1 VNVKALRNA
10 KTEESELKQTL
21 RHSKDSF
28 VYAGFVSMFINLLML
43 VPSIYMLQLYDRV
56 LASRSEYTLLMLT
69 IITVA
74 LFAMLGSLELVRSRI
89 LVRVGNKIDS
99 ELSPRIFNAMF
110 SMANKYPG
118 KASAQPLNDLTQIRQ
133 FMTGTPLFA
142 FFDAPWMPIYIALL
156 FVFDVYFGVFA
167 IFAALII
174 LSLTIINDKK
184 TKDELENAN
193 KVYQS
198 STSFVSHSLRNAEVI
213 EAMGMH
219 ENVKKRWMDKY
230 IDFLNK
236 QSRASD
242 EAGLWSN
249 LSKTLRML
257 FQSLILGLGG
267 WLAIEGH
274 LTPGMM
280 IAGSIIMGRALA
292 PLDLLTGSWKLF
304 VNARQSYYRLETL
317 LGEFP
322 IAKEPTPLPSPVGH
336 IMVENL
342 VVLPPNS
349 QIPSIKN
356 ITMHVPAGEIVA
368 IIGPSAAGKS
378 TLARTML
385 GVWKPYS
392 GKVRIDSAELDHY
405 NKVDLG
411 KYIGY
416 LPQDIELFEGTVSEN
431 IARYNEPDPAKVVE
445 AAKVAGVHEMILQLP
460 HGYDTPIGVGGAT
473 LSGGQ
478 RQRIG
483 LARALYD
490 YPKIIVLDEPNSNLD
505 DLGEQALVNAII
517 HLKKKG
523 STVVLITHRPAILNI
538 TDRIALL
545 VEGTLKMYGPSAEV
559 IAALAPKPTP
569 QALTAEQQPNNGKG
583 AI

>member
-1 VNVKALRNA
+1 MVD
-10 KTEESELKQTL
+10 SELKATL
-21 RHSKDSF
+21 KKSKDSF
-28 VYAGFVSMFINLLML
+28 VYVGFVSMFINILML

-69 IITVA
+69 LITVA

-99 ELSPRIFNAMF
+99 ELSSRIFNAMF
-110 SMANKYPG
+110 AMANKFPG
-118 KASAQPLNDLTQIRQ
+118 KASSQPLGDLTQIRQ

-142 FFDAPWMPIYIALL
+142 FFDAPWMPIYIAIL
-156 FVFDVYFGVFA
+156 FLFDVYFGIFA
-167 IFAALII
+167 IFAAIVI

-193 KVYQS
+193 KTYQS
-198 STSFVSHSLRNAEVI
+198 STNFVSASLRNAEVI

-219 ENVKKRWMDKY
+219 ENVKKRWLTKY

-242 EAGLWSN
+242 EAGLWAN
-249 LSKTLRML
+249 LSKSLRML

-267 WLAIEGH
+267 WLVIEGH

-292 PLDLLTGSWKLF
+292 PLDLLTSTWKQF
-304 VNARQSYYRLETL
+304 VNARQSYYRLEAL
-317 LGEFP
+317 LADFP
-322 IAKEPTPLPSPVGH
+322 AAKEPTPLPAPKGAIS
-336 IMVENL
+336 VENL
-342 VVLPPNS
+342 IVVPPNS
-349 QIPSIKN
+349 QIPSIKG
-356 ITMHVPAGEIVA
+356 ITLAVPAGEIVA

-385 GVWKPYS
+385 GVWQPHA
-392 GKVRIDSAELDHY
+392 GKVRIDGAELSHY
-405 NKVDLG
+405 NKAELG
-411 KYIGY
+411 KHIGY

-445 AAKVAGVHEMILQLP
+445 AAQIAGVHDMILQLP
-460 HGYDTPIGVGGAT
+460 EGYDTPIGVGGAT

-490 YPKIIVLDEPNSNLD
+490 FPKIVVLDEPNSNLD
-505 DLGEQALVNAII
+505 DLGEQALVNAILY
-517 HLKKKG
+517 LKQKG
-523 STVVLITHRPAILNI
+523 TTVILITHRPAILNI

-559 IAALAPKPTP
+559 IAALAPKPVAQVQT
-569 QALTAEQQPNNGKG
+569 NGGEK
-583 AI
+583 A

>member
-1 VNVKALRNA
+1 MRREANQFNHKSVD
-10 KTEESELKQTL
+10 SELKAVL
-21 RHSKDSF
+21 KKSKDSF
-28 VYAGFVSMFINLLML
+28 IYVGFVSMFINILML

-69 IITVA
+69 LITVV

-99 ELSPRIFNAMF
+99 ELSSRIFNAMF
-110 SMANKYPG
+110 AMANKFPG
-118 KASAQPLNDLTQIRQ
+118 KASSQPLGDLTQIRQ

-142 FFDAPWMPIYIALL
+142 FFDAPWMPIYIAIL
-156 FVFDVYFGVFA
+156 FVFDVYFGIFA
-167 IFAALII
+167 IFAAIVI
-174 LSLTIINDKK
+174 LTLTIINDKK
-184 TKDELENAN
+184 TKEELENAN
-193 KVYQS
+193 KTYQS
-198 STSFVSHSLRNAEVI
+198 STNFVSHSLRNAEVI

-219 ENVKKRWMDKY
+219 ENVKKRWLNRY

-236 QSRASD
+236 QSTASD
-242 EAGLWSN
+242 EAGLWAN

-267 WLAIEGH
+267 WLVIEGR

-292 PLDLLTGSWKLF
+292 PLDLLTSTWKQF
-304 VNARQSYYRLETL
+304 VNARQAYHRLEAL
-317 LGEFP
+317 LADFP
-322 IAKEPTPLPSPVGH
+322 EPKEPTPLPAPTGNIS
-336 IMVENL
+336 VENL
-342 VVLPPNS
+342 IVVPPNS
-349 QIPSIKN
+349 QIPSIKG
-356 ITMHVPAGEIVA
+356 ITLAVAAGEVVA

-385 GVWKPYS
+385 GVWQPHT
-392 GKVRIDSAELDHY
+392 GKVRIDGAELSHY
-405 NKVDLG
+405 NKAELG
-411 KYIGY
+411 KYVGY

-445 AAKVAGVHEMILQLP
+445 AAKIAGVHDMILHLP
-460 HGYDTPIGVGGAT
+460 QGYDTPIGVGGAT

-490 YPKIIVLDEPNSNLD
+490 FPKIVVLDEPNSNLD
-505 DLGEQALVNAII
+505 DLGEQALVNAILY
-517 HLKKKG
+517 LKQKG
-523 STVVLITHRPAILNI
+523 TTVILITHRPAILNI
-538 TDRIALL
+538 TDKIALL

-559 IAALAPKPTP
+559 IAALTPKPVA
-569 QALTAEQQPNNGKG
+569 QVQSNGGEK
-583 AI
+583 A

>member
-1 VNVKALRNA
+1 MRRQANQFNH
-10 KTEESELKQTL
+10 KTVDSELKATL
-21 RHSKDSF
+21 KKSKDSF
-28 VYAGFVSMFINLLML
+28 VYVGFVSMFINILML

-69 IITVA
+69 LITVA

-99 ELSPRIFNAMF
+99 ELSSRIFNAMF
-110 SMANKYPG
+110 AMANKFPG
-118 KASAQPLNDLTQIRQ
+118 KASSQPLGDLTQIRQ

-156 FVFDVYFGVFA
+156 FLFDVYFGIFA
-167 IFAALII
+167 IFAAIVI

-184 TKDELENAN
+184 TKEELENAN
-193 KVYQS
+193 KTYQS
-198 STSFVSHSLRNAEVI
+198 STNFVSHSLRNAEVI

-219 ENVKKRWMDKY
+219 ENVKKRWLARY
-230 IDFLNK
+230 IDFLNQ

-249 LSKTLRML
+249 MSKTLRML

-267 WLAIEGH
+267 WLVIEGH

-292 PLDLLTGSWKLF
+292 PLDLLTSTWKQF
-304 VNARQSYYRLETL
+304 VNARQSYYRLEAL
-317 LGEFP
+317 LADFP
-322 IAKEPTPLPSPVGH
+322 AAKAPTPLPTPVGN
-336 IMVENL
+336 ISVENL
-342 VVLPPNS
+342 IVVPPNS
-349 QIPSIKN
+349 QIPSIKG
-356 ITMHVPAGEIVA
+356 ITLAVGAGEIVA

-385 GVWKPYS
+385 GVWQPHA
-392 GKVRIDSAELDHY
+392 GKVRIDGAELSHY
-405 NKVDLG
+405 NKAELG
-411 KYIGY
+411 RHIGY

-445 AAKVAGVHEMILQLP
+445 AAQIAGVHDMILHLP
-460 HGYDTPIGVGGAT
+460 EGYDTPIGVGGAT

-490 YPKIIVLDEPNSNLD
+490 FPKIVVLDEPNSNLD
-505 DLGEQALVNAII
+505 DLGEQALVNAILY
-517 HLKKKG
+517 LKQKG
-523 STVVLITHRPAILNI
+523 TTVILITHRPAILNI
-538 TDRIALL
+538 TDKIALL

-559 IAALAPKPTP
+559 IAALAPKPVAQVQT
-569 QALTAEQQPNNGKG
+569 NGGEK
-583 AI
+583 A

>member
-1 VNVKALRNA
+1 MNVKALRNA

-69 IITVA
+69 VITVA

-322 IAKEPTPLPSPVGH
+322 ITKEPTPLPAPVGH

-460 HGYDTPIGVGGAT
+460 QGYDTPIGVGGAT

-545 VEGTLKMYGPSAEV
+545 VEGTLKMYGPSADV
-559 IAALAPKPTP
+559 IAALAPKPAP